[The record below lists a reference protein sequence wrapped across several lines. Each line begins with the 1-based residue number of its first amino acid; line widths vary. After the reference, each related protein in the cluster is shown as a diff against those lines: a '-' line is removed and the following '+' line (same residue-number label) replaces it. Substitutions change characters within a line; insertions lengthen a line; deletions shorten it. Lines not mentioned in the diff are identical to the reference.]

1 MQRHEVEEL
10 LVDAVVDVGEAG
22 AVVSEWRR
30 CRVLRALRLV
40 TVAFLLWQGAVAA
53 WSLGRDVVTMP
64 FAVIRSA
71 LVASDEERLRA
82 ALGEDAAIVIA
93 LLQTP
98 PPSGVLFGRQVVET
112 LEDVRREAVDEADL
126 RARVEVRIARWRLLV
141 KIRCLLMATTVFS
154 SVPDPI
160 AAVEAAAA
168 SGHDAWLLV
177 IDGDEAPSGRPGWE
191 QLVSNPRFSTWR
203 FRKAS

>member
-30 CRVLRALRLV
+30 CRGLRALRLV

-98 PPSGVLFGRQVVET
+98 PPSGELFGRQVVET

-141 KIRCLLMATTVFS
+141 KIRCLLMATTLFS

>member
-30 CRVLRALRLV
+30 CRGLRALRLV

-141 KIRCLLMATTVFS
+141 KIRCLLMATTLFS

-177 IDGDEAPSGRPGWE
+177 IDGDEGPSGRPGWE